1 MNILISYNW
10 MKEYLETDLSPE
22 EFAKRTTASGNS
34 VEAID
39 RVAERFV
46 HMVVGDVLEVKA
58 HPNADKLRVAVVD
71 IGTKQIEIVCGGE
84 NLSEGQKVVVALPG
98 ARVRWHGE
106 GDLIELQETK
116 IRGVESYGMICASA
130 EVGFEKLPA
139 GEKDIW
145 DISLITNA
153 QAGTS
158 IAEALDLDDVIFDI
172 EVTSN
177 RPDCKSV
184 IGQAREGAAVT
195 QDRFSWKA
203 SKSKAVE

>member
-71 IGTKQIEIVCGGE
+71 IGTKHVEIVCGGE

-116 IRGVESYGMICASA
+116 IRG
-130 EVGFEKLPA
+130 
-139 GEKDIW
+139 
-145 DISLITNA
+145 
-153 QAGTS
+153 
-158 IAEALDLDDVIFDI
+158 I
-172 EVTSN
+172 E
-177 RPDCKSV
+177 RDRKST
-184 IGQAREGAAVT
+184 RLNST
-195 QDRFSWKA
+195 HN
-203 SKSKAVE
+203 